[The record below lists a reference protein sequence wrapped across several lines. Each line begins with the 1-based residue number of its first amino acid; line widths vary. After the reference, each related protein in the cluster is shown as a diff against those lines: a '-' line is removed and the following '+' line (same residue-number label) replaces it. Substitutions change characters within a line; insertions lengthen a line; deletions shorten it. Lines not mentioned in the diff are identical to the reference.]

1 MVLAILQMVLPV
13 ILTFLLGAFCRRR
26 QIVKPEGLAGVRAL
40 VSSILLPVV
49 LFNAFFTEYAV
60 VEKVS
65 KAQGNKA
72 AYCNNQY
79 SG

>member
-49 LFNAFFTEYAV
+49 LFNAFFTAE
-60 VEKVS
+60 
-65 KAQGNKA
+65 
-72 AYCNNQY
+72 Y
-79 SG
+79 SGRIALTFVTVFAACRYPR